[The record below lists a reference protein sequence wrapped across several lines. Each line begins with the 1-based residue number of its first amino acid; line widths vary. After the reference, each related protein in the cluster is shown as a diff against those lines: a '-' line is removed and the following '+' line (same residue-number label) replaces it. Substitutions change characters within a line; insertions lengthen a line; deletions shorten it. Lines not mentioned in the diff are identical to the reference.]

1 MIRSQHLFSFLGL
14 QDVIW
19 ETDGQKIH
27 AVGNQKGIKD
37 IVLFQNV
44 AKKKIKVQLNPEMC
58 ITYSCLKYLYM
69 FQLIIFKPIISYYGN
84 IKMTKTAISMFNQMQ
99 KFIKYCINLCYPNQL
114 LRYFNFGSGWA
125 FTYITQTLWLN
136 GVVVYFS

>member
-37 IVLFQNV
+37 IVFFQNV
-44 AKKKIKVQLNPEMC
+44 AKKKINAQLNSEM
-58 ITYSCLKYLYM
+58 
-69 FQLIIFKPIISYYGN
+69 LII
-84 IKMTKTAISMFNQMQ
+84 
-99 KFIKYCINLCYPNQL
+99 YCSLTTL
-114 LRYFNFGSGWA
+114 
-125 FTYITQTLWLN
+125 YI
-136 GVVVYFS
+136 F